1 MNKILDVD
9 MDKILAQEPLVYGIM
24 NKYYWWYPE
33 KEDLYQAG
41 MMGVTKTLKTY
52 KENKG
57 AQFSSYAYP
66 SILGEITEFI
76 RNNKTVRVSRDL
88 IRTNKQIEIAR
99 DVLRQILLREPS
111 DYELSIYLG
120 IKEEELSFVK
130 ESCMRTKSLDETY
143 EEQEEMNYYNS
154 IKTYEPN
161 MECTIMDLHKELE
174 KLSIEEQQII
184 YSKYYEGYS
193 QSEISSTLGI
203 SQPQISRKENKI
215 LQKLKNRL

>member
-41 MMGVTKTLKTY
+41 MMGVTKALKTY

-143 EEQEEMNYYNS
+143 E
-154 IKTYEPN
+154 PN